1 MRKAYKPRLHLHSLL
16 IVLLL
21 TTFARA
27 QCYDTPQAAIDGARS
42 SGPSPL
48 KTETGGYRILRMA
61 SDQLLGRSWAVV
73 IHCDHPE
80 WSTLA
85 YPTSPTSSIEPPKPH
100 PAGASKPVAVH
111 AGDPVRLW
119 RREALLQLEVAGI
132 AEQNG
137 SLGETVRVRLLQRN
151 NEDPFAPKELAGVVE
166 GPSDVEIK
174 P

>member
-1 MRKAYKPRLHLHSLL
+1 MRKAYKPRLHLRSLL

-21 TTFARA
+21 PAFARA

-42 SGPSPL
+42 SGSSPF
-48 KTETGGYRILRMA
+48 KTETVGYRVLRMA
-61 SDQLLGRSWAVV
+61 NDQLLGRSWAVV
-73 IHCDHPE
+73 VHCDHPD

-85 YPTSPTSSIEPPKPH
+85 YPVSPVSSLEPPKPH
-100 PAGASKPVAVH
+100 PASASNPIAVH

-119 RREALLQLEVAGI
+119 RREALLQIEVAGI

-137 SLGETVRVRLLQRN
+137 SLGETVRVRLSQRN
-151 NEDPFAPKELAGVVE
+151 NEDPFAPKEFAGVVK